1 MRSSRT
7 FTRSS
12 RAATLAVVALV
23 AASCGGS
30 DTASAPTT
38 DVPASVATDPSAATE
53 PPAASEPSA
62 ETEPQATEAPAETAP
77 PVTEPPPTQPP
88 VETDPPVTEPENTAD
103 IELGD
108 GFGPYEVG
116 VQTIM
121 VPDSTG
127 AGRDLTVDVWFPLSQ
142 DIDADFPPQQYTLLP
157 GTYYESPSAV
167 AATSESIAT
176 DGPFPLVIYSHGSG
190 GLRFI
195 HSNYTEALASN
206 GYIVA
211 AADHIGNTA
220 VDRLAENETPGEVTA
235 FNRPNDVTRVVDA
248 FLDPENIETVGF
260 VANLNPSQIAV
271 TGHSFGGFT
280 SYAMASGFDNAIGEF
295 VADERIGAI
304 IALAPAA
311 SEALLSN
318 ERLASIGIPTLVI
331 GATDDSTTSI
341 DPNVTR
347 PWELTSSDLSYRLDL
362 TAAEHETFTD
372 ICAYL
377 AFLPTLEAPAQIVVD
392 TLEARTEAGCDAD
405 DMPIER
411 AQAITNTFAVSFL
424 DSIFKG
430 GTAIALD
437 EVDEQTD
444 FVYLVK

>member
-1 MRSSRT
+1 
-7 FTRSS
+7 
-12 RAATLAVVALV
+12 V
-23 AASCGGS
+23 
-30 DTASAPTT
+30 
-38 DVPASVATDPSAATE
+38 
-53 PPAASEPSA
+53 
-62 ETEPQATEAPAETAP
+62 ATEAPVPTAAPATEAPVETNP
-77 PVTEPPPTQPP
+77 PATEPP
-88 VETDPPVTEPENTAD
+88 VETDPPVTEPTNTAD
-103 IELGD
+103 IELAD

-121 VPDSTG
+121 VPDPTG
-127 AGRDLTVDVWFPLSQ
+127 GGRDLTVDVWFPLSQ
-142 DIDADFPPQQYTLLP
+142 DVDADFPPQQYTLLP

-167 AATSESIAT
+167 AATADSIAT

-220 VDRLAENETPGEVTA
+220 VDRLAESETPSDVTA
-235 FNRPNDVTRVVDA
+235 FNRPNDVTRVIDA
-248 FLDPENIETVGF
+248 FLDPENVETVGF
-260 VANLNPSQIAV
+260 VANLDPSQIAV

-280 SYAMASGFDNAIGEF
+280 SYAMASGYDNANGEF
-295 VADERIGAI
+295 VADERVGAI
-304 IALAPAA
+304 VALAPAA
-311 SEALLSN
+311 SETLLSD
-318 ERLASIGIPTLVI
+318 ERLASIEIPTLVI
-331 GATDDSTTSI
+331 GATDDSTTPI

-347 PWELTSSDLSYRLDL
+347 PWELTSSDVSYRLDL
-362 TAAEHETFTD
+362 TAAKHETFTD

-392 TLEARTEAGCDAD
+392 TLEARTEAGCDPD

-424 DSIFKG
+424 DSVFKG
-430 GTAIALD
+430 GTPISLD
-437 EVDEQTD
+437 QVDEQTD
-444 FVYLVK
+444 FVYLIK

>member
-12 RAATLAVVALV
+12 RAAILAAVALIT
-23 AASCGGS
+23 AGCAGS
-30 DTASAPTT
+30 DADSVTATDAPASAVT
-38 DVPASVATDPSAATE
+38 DLPAATE
-53 PPAASEPSA
+53 PPVETAPPS
-62 ETEPQATEAPAETAP
+62 TEAPAA
-77 PVTEPPPTQPP
+77 
-88 VETDPPVTEPENTAD
+88 TDPPVTEPPVETNPPVTEPANTAD

-127 AGRDLTVDVWFPLSQ
+127 GGRDLTVDVWFPLLQ
-142 DIDADFPPQQYTLLP
+142 DIDGELPPQQYTLLP

-167 AATSESIAT
+167 IATAESIAT

-195 HSNYTEALASN
+195 HANYTEALASN

-220 VDRLAENETPGEVTA
+220 VDRLAGSETAGTVTA
-235 FNRPNDVTRVVDA
+235 FNRPNDVTRVIDA
-248 FLDPENIETVGF
+248 FLDPENTETVGF

-280 SYAMASGFDNAIGEF
+280 AYAMASGFDNENGEF
-295 VADERIGAI
+295 VADERVGAI
-304 IALAPAA
+304 IPVAPATGGG
-311 SEALLSN
+311 LLSD
-318 ERLASIGIPTLVI
+318 ERLASIEVPTLVI
-331 GATDDSTTSI
+331 GGTDDGTTPI

-347 PWELTSSDLSYRLDL
+347 PWELTASDVSYRLDL

-377 AFLPTLEAPAQIVVD
+377 AFLPTLEAPAQVVVD

-430 GTAIALD
+430 GVPIALD

-444 FVYLVK
+444 FAYLIK

>member
-12 RAATLAVVALV
+12 RAATLAAVALI
-23 AASCGGS
+23 AAACSGS
-30 DTASAPTT
+30 DTVNDSAPVTAA
-38 DVPASVATDPSAATE
+38 PASVETELPLATESPAATE
-53 PPAASEPSA
+53 PPA
-62 ETEPQATEAPAETAP
+62 TEAP
-77 PVTEPPPTQPP
+77 VTEPP

-103 IELGD
+103 IELGN
-108 GFGPYEVG
+108 GLGPYEVG
-116 VQTIM
+116 VKTIM
-121 VPDSTG
+121 VPDLSG
-127 AGRDLTVDVWFPLSQ
+127 GGRDLTVDVWFPLSQ

-167 AATSESIAT
+167 AATAESIAT

-195 HSNYTEALASN
+195 HSNYTEALASH

-220 VDRLAENETPGEVTA
+220 VDRLADSETPGAVTA
-235 FNRPNDVTRVVDA
+235 FNRPNDVNRVIDA
-248 FLDPENIETVGF
+248 FLDPENVETVGF

-280 SYAMASGFDNAIGEF
+280 AYAMASGFDNENGEF
-295 VADERIGAI
+295 VADERVGAI

-311 SEALLSN
+311 SEALLSD
-318 ERLASIGIPTLVI
+318 ERLASIGIPTLVV
-331 GATDDSTTSI
+331 GATDDATTPI

-347 PWELTSSDLSYRLDL
+347 PWELTSSDFSYRLDL

-405 DMPIER
+405 DMPIDR

-430 GTAIALD
+430 GTPIALD

-444 FVYLVK
+444 FVYRIK

>member
-12 RAATLAVVALV
+12 RAATLAAVALI
-23 AASCGGS
+23 AAACSGS
-30 DTASAPTT
+30 DTVNDSAPVTAA
-38 DVPASVATDPSAATE
+38 PASVETELPLATESPAATE
-53 PPAASEPSA
+53 PPA
-62 ETEPQATEAPAETAP
+62 TEAP
-77 PVTEPPPTQPP
+77 VTEPP
-88 VETDPPVTEPENTAD
+88 VETDPPETEPENTAD
-103 IELGD
+103 IELGN
-108 GFGPYEVG
+108 GLGPYEVG
-116 VQTIM
+116 VKTIM
-121 VPDSTG
+121 VPDLSG
-127 AGRDLTVDVWFPLSQ
+127 GGRDLTVDVWFPLSQ

-167 AATSESIAT
+167 AATAESIAT

-195 HSNYTEALASN
+195 HSNYTEALASH

-220 VDRLAENETPGEVTA
+220 VDRLADSETPGAVTA
-235 FNRPNDVTRVVDA
+235 FNRPNDVNRVIDA
-248 FLDPENIETVGF
+248 FLDPENVETVGF

-280 SYAMASGFDNAIGEF
+280 AYAMASGFDNENGEF
-295 VADERIGAI
+295 VADERVGAI

-311 SEALLSN
+311 SEALLSD
-318 ERLASIGIPTLVI
+318 ERLASIGIPTLVV
-331 GATDDSTTSI
+331 GATDDATTPI

-347 PWELTSSDLSYRLDL
+347 PWELTSSDFAYRLDL

-411 AQAITNTFAVSFL
+411 AQAITNSFAVSFL

-430 GTAIALD
+430 GTPIALD

-444 FVYLVK
+444 FVYRIK